1 MIKQRRRIFFI
12 RNIVILVILIY
23 SLITLLK
30 NDFDRYNVEVQY
42 MNYVEKLNDI
52 NHNIRLLSDELDL
65 SNTKEYIEVLVRDR
79 LGYVFDGEK
88 SIINII
94 KDSN

>member
-1 MIKQRRRIFFI
+1 MVKQRRRIFFI

-30 NDFDRYNVEVQY
+30 NDFDRYNVEFEFIKYQD
-42 MNYVEKLNDI
+42 KLEDI
-52 NHNIRLLSDELDL
+52 NHEIQLLKDELSL
-65 SNTKEYIEVLVRDR
+65 SNTKEYLEVLVKDR

-88 SIINII
+88 SIINIV
-94 KDSN
+94 K

>member
-1 MIKQRRRIFFI
+1 M
-12 RNIVILVILIY
+12 ILVILIY

-42 MNYVEKLNDI
+42 IKYQEKLNDI
-52 NHNIRLLSDELDL
+52 NHEIQLLQDELEL
-65 SNTKEYIEVLVRDR
+65 SNTREYLEVLVRDR

-88 SIINII
+88 SVIRVV
-94 KDSN
+94 KDN

>member
-1 MIKQRRRIFFI
+1 MVRQRRRIFLV

-30 NDFDRYNVEVQY
+30 NDFDRYNVEVEFIKYQ
-42 MNYVEKLNDI
+42 EKLEDI
-52 NHNIRLLSDELDL
+52 NHEIQLLKDELDL
-65 SNTKEYIEVLVRDR
+65 SNTKEYLEVLVRDR

-88 SIINII
+88 SIINAI
-94 KDSN
+94 NN